1 MNWEAIA
8 AISGIVGTVAVV
20 VSLVYLAAQVRMNSH
35 QLQHTAR
42 HVHGSIY
49 HAANGA
55 FTSWFALLAQDRGTA
70 EVWSRILAG
79 APLDEVDKV
88 RMNALLSILFLS
100 YENYFQQERL
110 GVVKRGTLG
119 LPTTTSLLA
128 VPAIAEWWSSQGPR
142 VFTPEF
148 RAEIER
154 LRASATLP
162 ADPPDPDLPTSG

>member
-1 MNWEAIA
+1 MNWDAIA
-8 AISGIVGTVAVV
+8 AVSGIVGTVAVV

-49 HAANGA
+49 HAANA
-55 FTSWFALLAQDRGTA
+55 EFTRWFALLAQDRGTA
-70 EVWSRILAG
+70 EVWSRVLAG
-79 APLDEVDKV
+79 TPLDEADKV
-88 RMNALLSILFLS
+88 RMNALLSILFLC

-110 GVVKRGTLG
+110 GVVQRGTLG
-119 LPTTTSLLA
+119 LPAMASLLA
-128 VPAIAEWWSSQGPR
+128 VPAIAEWWASQGPR

-154 LRASATLP
+154 LRASVPVPVDAKP
-162 ADPPDPDLPTSG
+162 AG

>member
-1 MNWEAIA
+1 MNWDAIA
-8 AISGIVGTVAVV
+8 ALSGIVGTAAVV

-49 HAANGA
+49 HAANA
-55 FTSWFALLAQDRGTA
+55 EFTRWFALLAQDRGTA
-70 EVWSRILAG
+70 EVWSRVLAG
-79 APLDEVDKV
+79 APLDDADKV

-110 GVVKRGTLG
+110 GVVQRGTLG
-119 LPTTTSLLA
+119 MPATASLLA
-128 VPAIAEWWSSQGPR
+128 LPAVSEWWASQGPR

-154 LRASATLP
+154 LRAP
-162 ADPPDPDLPTSG
+162 APVPAAAKPAG

>member
-8 AISGIVGTVAVV
+8 AVSGIVGTLAVV

-49 HAANGA
+49 HAANA
-55 FTSWFALLAQDRGTA
+55 SFTGWFALLAQDRGTA
-70 EVWSRILAG
+70 EVWAKILAG
-79 APLDEVDKV
+79 ATLDEVDKV

-100 YENYFQQERL
+100 YEFYFQQERL

-119 LPTTTSLLA
+119 LTTTTSLLA

-154 LRASATLP
+154 LRGSAALP
-162 ADPPDPDLPTSG
+162 ANPPDPDLPTSG

>member
-1 MNWEAIA
+1 MNWDAIA
-8 AISGIVGTVAVV
+8 AVSGIVGTVAVV

-49 HAANGA
+49 HAANA
-55 FTSWFALLAQDRGTA
+55 EFTRWFALLAQDRGTA
-70 EVWSRILAG
+70 EVWSRVLAG

-110 GVVKRGTLG
+110 GVVQRGTLG
-119 LPTTTSLLA
+119 MPTTASLLA
-128 VPAIAEWWSSQGPR
+128 VPAIAEWWASQGPR

-148 RAEIER
+148 QAEIER
-154 LRASATLP
+154 LRTAAPVP
-162 ADPPDPDLPTSG
+162 AGPAPAA

>member
-8 AISGIVGTVAVV
+8 AASGIVGTVAVV
-20 VSLVYLAAQVRMNSH
+20 VSLVYLAAQVKMNSH

-49 HAANGA
+49 HSANDA
-55 FTSWFALLAQDRGTA
+55 FTRWFALLAQDRGTA
-70 EVWSRILAG
+70 DVWSRVLNG

-110 GVVKRGTLG
+110 GVVQRGTLG
-119 LPTTTSLLA
+119 MPTTASLLA
-128 VPAIAEWWSSQGPR
+128 VPAIAEWWESQGPR
-142 VFTPEF
+142 VFTPDF

-154 LRASATLP
+154 LRASVPAAA
-162 ADPPDPDLPTSG
+162 ADPKPAA

>member
-8 AISGIVGTVAVV
+8 AVSGIVGTMAVV
-20 VSLVYLAAQVRMNSH
+20 VSLVYLARQLRMNSH

-49 HAANGA
+49 HSANAA

-70 EVWSRILAG
+70 EVWARILSG
-79 APLDEVDKV
+79 ATLDEVDKV

-110 GVVKRGTLG
+110 GVVQRGTLG
-119 LPTTTSLLA
+119 HPSVGSLLA
-128 VPAIAEWWSSQGPR
+128 VPAISEWWDSQGPR

-148 RAEIER
+148 RAEIAR
-154 LRASATLP
+154 LRASLP
-162 ADPPDPDLPTSG
+162 GAPNPPDPDLPTSG

>member
-8 AISGIVGTVAVV
+8 AVSGIVGTAAVV

-49 HAANGA
+49 HAANGM
-55 FTSWFALLAQDRGTA
+55 FTNWFALLAQDRATA
-70 EVWSRILAG
+70 EIWSRVLAG
-79 APLDEVDKV
+79 SALDEVDKV

-110 GVVKRGTLG
+110 GVVQRGTLG
-119 LPTTTSLLA
+119 MPTMTSLLA
-128 VPAIAEWWSSQGPR
+128 VPAIAEWWASQGPR
-142 VFTPEF
+142 VFTPDF

-154 LRASATLP
+154 LRGATP
-162 ADPPDPDLPTSG
+162 AAVAATPAPQEPQR